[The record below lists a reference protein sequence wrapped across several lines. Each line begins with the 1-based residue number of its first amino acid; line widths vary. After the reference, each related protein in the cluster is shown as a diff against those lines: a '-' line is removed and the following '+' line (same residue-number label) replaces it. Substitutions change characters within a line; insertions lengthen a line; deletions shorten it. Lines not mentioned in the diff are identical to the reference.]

1 MCVGACIF
9 MSVCVCWGEGED
21 TENGGRLSDVNG
33 QEQHFSPW

>member
-1 MCVGACIF
+1 MYVG
-9 MSVCVCWGEGED
+9 GEGED